1 MPDTGTSGGAAP
13 QDSAAAQ
20 AALASTDVLRPN
32 SGGAVKNLV
41 MRLMPAGFKL
51 MRKYWPIPKLGTKVF
66 ATRYDDVIEVFNND
80 RDFAAPYK
88 APLDVIMGNEPFFLS
103 MADTP
108 AYHAGRNAWLRV
120 VRPEDLPT
128 RLAPQAEA
136 RAEAIVERAGGKL
149 EVVDQLAR
157 QVTFDLLSDYFGV
170 PKPPNGD
177 LRVWAT
183 RLFEFQF
190 VDQSSP
196 DILTAV
202 HAIAPALRGHI
213 DNEIARR
220 KASPD
225 KKDDV
230 LGRCLELQAK
240 GVPGYSD
247 IEIRT
252 GLMGFIVGGPPQPP
266 MVVPQAM
273 EQLLRRPDAL
283 AGAQAAARE
292 GNDALLYNYVR
303 EAMRFDPI
311 GPGMFRTAVTDAV
324 IAAGTERERKVPK
337 GAKVLAAFSS
347 AMMDERVVTDP
358 DRFDPHRPDSHYI
371 HFGHALHQCFGIHIN
386 KVTLHL
392 MLKPLLKRQN
402 LRRARGPAGHLKKIG
417 PFAAELHVRYD

>member
-1 MPDTGTSGGAAP
+1 MADTDSSQRGSA
-13 QDSAAAQ
+13 QDQAAQ
-20 AALASTDVLRPN
+20 AALASTDVLRPK
-32 SGGAVKNLV
+32 SGGFFKNLLLK
-41 MRLMPAGFKL
+41 LMPAGFKL
-51 MRKYWPIPKLGTKVF
+51 MRKYWPIPKVAGKVF
-66 ATRYDDVIEVFNND
+66 VTRYDDVVEVFDND

-88 APLDVIMGNEPFFLS
+88 PPLDVIMGGEPFFLS
-103 MADTP
+103 MGDTP
-108 AYHAGRNAWLRV
+108 SYHAGRNAWLRV
-120 VRPEDLPT
+120 VRPEDLP
-128 RLAPQAEA
+128 RLAAQAES
-136 RAEAIVERAGGKL
+136 RAEAIVEGAGGRL

-157 QVTFDLLSDYFGV
+157 QVTFDMLSEYFGV

-183 RLFEFQF
+183 RLFEYQF
-190 VDQSSP
+190 VDQTSP
-196 DILTAV
+196 DIVTDV
-202 HAIAPALRGHI
+202 KAIAPALRGHI

-230 LGRCLELQAK
+230 LGRCLVLQAE
-240 GVPGYSD
+240 GAPGYSD

-283 AGAQAAARE
+283 AGAQKAARE
-292 GNDALLYNYVR
+292 GENATLYNYVR

-311 GPGMFRTAVTDAV
+311 APGMFRTAVTDAV
-324 IAAGTERERKVPK
+324 IAAGTERKREVPK

-347 AMMDERVVTDP
+347 AMMDETVVKDP
-358 DRFDPHRPDSHYI
+358 DRFDPNRPDGDYI

-402 LRRARGPAGHLKKIG
+402 LRRARRGGHLKKIG
-417 PFAAELHVRYD
+417 PFAAELWVRYD